1 MTDWLVEVFR
11 NWAFTFFSNFLYYQ
25 DYDKL
30 DKNERSLYRQGMAAF
45 GGVAPTYHIELR
57 ERPTLVWDFNSL
69 LLCIQMM
76 FSFMLTDDNSSLKV
90 CKHCGKAFAATRSNM
105 EFCSPQC
112 KKQYNVYKSRSKKII
127 YQHRRSNCMGNS
139 SIIMYTTEDGLTK
152 IETTFDEDTVWLSLE
167 QMAELFQR
175 DKSTISRHIKNI
187 FEEGELTQAA
197 TVAKFATVQTEGTRT
212 VERNI
217 DYYNLDVIISVGY
230 RVKSHRGTQFRIW
243 AMGIL
248 KEYMKKGFAL
258 DDDRLKRLG
267 GGNYFDELLA
277 RIRDIRSSEKV
288 FWRKVLEIYATSI
301 DYDPHAESSVLFFK
315 QVQNKM
321 HWAAHKHTAAEVIY
335 ERADA
340 EKENMGLTSW
350 EHDEI
355 RRSDVE
361 VAKNYLTE
369 QELDALNKIVTAYLD
384 IAEVHALNKE
394 PMYMKD
400 WLETIDDYLK
410 MTRRDILTSSGHISH
425 KQAIEKA
432 HTEYDKYKNRL
443 DDTLSPVEKDFIES
457 IGMLEQISD
466 SSKK

>member
-1 MTDWLVEVFR
+1 MR
-11 NWAFTFFSNFLYYQ
+11 
-25 DYDKL
+25 
-30 DKNERSLYRQGMAAF
+30 
-45 GGVAPTYHIELR
+45 
-57 ERPTLVWDFNSL
+57 
-69 LLCIQMM
+69 
-76 FSFMLTDDNSSLKV
+76 
-90 CKHCGKAFAATRSNM
+90 
-105 EFCSPQC
+105 
-112 KKQYNVYKSRSKKII
+112 
-127 YQHRRSNCMGNS
+127 NS

-152 IETTFDEDTVWLSLE
+152 IETTFDEDTVWLSLD

-187 FEEGELTQAA
+187 FEEGELQRNSV
-197 TVAKFATVQTEGTRT
+197 VAKFATTASDGKTYQV
-212 VERNI
+212 
-217 DYYNLDVIISVGY
+217 DHYNLDVIISVGY

-340 EKENMGLTSW
+340 EKDNMGLTSW
-350 EHDEI
+350 ANDTIH
-355 RRSDVE
+355 RSDVE

-384 IAEVHALNKE
+384 IAEVHALNQE

-410 MTRRDILTSSGHISH
+410 MTRRDILTSSGRISH

-432 HTEYDKYKNRL
+432 HAEYDKYKNRL

-457 IGMLEQISD
+457 ICMLEQISD

>member
-1 MTDWLVEVFR
+1 MYIRVEQR
-11 NWAFTFFSNFLYYQ
+11 
-25 DYDKL
+25 K
-30 DKNERSLYRQGMAAF
+30 MI
-45 GGVAPTYHIELR
+45 H
-57 ERPTLVWDFNSL
+57 
-69 LLCIQMM
+69 
-76 FSFMLTDDNSSLKV
+76 
-90 CKHCGKAFAATRSNM
+90 
-105 EFCSPQC
+105 
-112 KKQYNVYKSRSKKII
+112 
-127 YQHRRSNCMGNS
+127 QHRRSDCMRNS

-152 IETTFDEDTVWLSLE
+152 IETTFDEDTVWLSLD

-187 FEEGELTQAA
+187 FEEGELQRNSV
-197 TVAKFATVQTEGTRT
+197 VANFATTASDGKTYQV
-212 VERNI
+212 

-432 HTEYDKYKNRL
+432 HAEYDKYKNRL